1 MPTPAAAIVVLLPI
15 FIEHLGL
22 DGIRSSRIMLDFVLI
37 YTLVIAFLMVS
48 TIPTFSGKL
57 LGERISREYVLPIFI
72 LAIGFVALL
81 VTYPYGTL
89 TGATIAYLASIP
101 FSYRRFGRMME
112 ATAAETQAR
121 SPAPRRPATRARA
134 HRRDPLRR
142 AAALADPLDFADF

>member
-1 MPTPAAAIVVLLPI
+1 
-15 FIEHLGL
+15 
-22 DGIRSSRIMLDFVLI
+22 MLDFVLI

-89 TGATIAYLASIP
+89 TGASIAYLALDP
-101 FSYRRFGRMME
+101 VQLPALWAHDGGDRGRSSGPISL
-112 ATAAETQAR
+112 R
-121 SPAPRRPATRARA
+121 GDGYRARA
-134 HRRDPLRR
+134 RRRDPLRR
-142 AAALADPLDFADF
+142 AAALADPLDLPISSAAGAA